1 MLSLANVVIL
11 PIPTKMT
18 HISYAPH
25 VHVLMFPVTG
35 DEQWAIPLYRN

>member
-25 VHVLMFPVTG
+25 VHVLMFPVTD